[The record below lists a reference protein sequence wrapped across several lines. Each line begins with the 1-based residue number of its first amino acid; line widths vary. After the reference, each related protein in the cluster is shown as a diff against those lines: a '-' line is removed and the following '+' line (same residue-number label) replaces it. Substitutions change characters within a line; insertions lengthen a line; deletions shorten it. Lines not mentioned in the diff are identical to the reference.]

1 MCPVD
6 FKWAYLHIRPHLH
19 TGLLF
24 FHRDRSVITATT
36 LSQILLSYLEWSGI
50 KTEGI
55 TPHSLRI
62 GAATTGAEQ
71 GASESQLKLL
81 GHWPSGAYN
90 GFIQPGAV
98 EFKLQGNDRAT
109 SGGGGLS
116 SRHPANLSSASSR
129 CQGAHPLTSHIFV
142 KSDTPASAVYQLTWE
157 GVPFFL
163 EYLIKSRFNALVES

>member
-81 GHWPSGAYN
+81 GHWPRGAYN

-98 EFKLQGNDRAT
+98 EFKLQGNDRAP
-109 SGGGGLS
+109 SGGGGALQQASCQLELS
-116 SRHPANLSSASSR
+116 FVEVPGRPPPDITYFCKVRHPSISSVSADMGG
-129 CQGAHPLTSHIFV
+129 CPLFS
-142 KSDTPASAVYQLTWE
+142 
-157 GVPFFL
+157 
-163 EYLIKSRFNALVES
+163 